1 MNILNNMILFLT
13 SISVI
18 ASVVAIVVAIWAIVT
33 HREKYYKEKKDIFD
47 KQLNQV
53 KNDLEKRKK
62 ANEKWFNKRFYIYG

>member
-62 ANEKWFNKRFYIYG
+62 ANEK

>member
-33 HREKYYKEKKDIFD
+33 QIEKYYKEKKDIFD

-62 ANEKWFNKRFYIYG
+62 ANEK

>member
-13 SISVI
+13 SIIVI
-18 ASVVAIVVAIWAIVT
+18 ASVVAIVVAICAIVT

-62 ANEKWFNKRFYIYG
+62 ANEK